1 MGARTSM
8 GDVGAT
14 DRQMDA
20 GSRPK
25 PAQAQRNPEDDLTTA
40 PSARAAEAANALVLV
55 RLSLYF
61 ASAQL
66 QPARLR
72 RDGRMHVGR
81 VHAADQVAPSEDPMA
96 STRRTTRSGEARTK
110 VDVTDAPL
118 IMEPS

>member
-1 MGARTSM
+1 MGE
-8 GDVGAT
+8 VGAKGL
-14 DRQMDA
+14 QMDA

-25 PAQAQRNPEDDLTTA
+25 PAQAQRDPEDDLTTA

-81 VHAADQVAPSEDPMA
+81 VHAADQVAPSEDHHGEHA
-96 STRRTTRSGEARTK
+96 RDNQIGRGAHKSVTGRR
-110 VDVTDAPL
+110 P
-118 IMEPS
+118 PYQ

>member
-1 MGARTSM
+1 M

-25 PAQAQRNPEDDLTTA
+25 PAQAQRDPEDDLTTA

-66 QPARLR
+66 QHASDATAACTWVVCMPPTRWRLQR
-72 RDGRMHVGR
+72 TT
-81 VHAADQVAPSEDPMA
+81 MA
-96 STRRTTRSGEARTK
+96 STRGTTRLGEARTK
-110 VDVTDAPL
+110 V
-118 IMEPS
+118 